1 MLERQIDWLE
11 GELYTTRIKKCTST
25 KRLMATNAK
34 AHIEAR
40 QDEDGHIRVALPW
53 EHMRNTLHVDNLDD
67 GL

>member
-11 GELYTTRIKKCTST
+11 GELYTTKIKKCTSI
-25 KRLMATNAK
+25 MATNAK

-40 QDEDGHIRVALPW
+40 QDEDRHIRVALPW

-67 GL
+67 RL